1 MFILA
6 VDSPEKNILEG
17 ALCVPLRPASDF
29 LSSRPPLSSS
39 ELVMNIN
46 HVKSTLRSEDGNVE
60 ECYRVCYLFHCL
72 SFFEIFWQLLCSCR
86 VFLFA

>member
-60 ECYRVCYLFHCL
+60 ECYPVCFQ
-72 SFFEIFWQLLCSCR
+72 IQK
-86 VFLFA
+86 